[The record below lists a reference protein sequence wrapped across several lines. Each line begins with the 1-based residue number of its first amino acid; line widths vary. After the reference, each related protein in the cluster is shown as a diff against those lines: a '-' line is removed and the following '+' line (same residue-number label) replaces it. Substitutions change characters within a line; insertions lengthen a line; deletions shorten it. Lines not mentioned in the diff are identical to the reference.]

1 MNRPVTEGP
10 DPTSGQ
16 RSEPP
21 LHDFEQ
27 ALASLPNAELLQA
40 LDLILLELERRLL
53 RYARTGHELLE
64 MADEGLVLA
73 VRAAARL
80 GQAQSSA
87 AHTAGHLQVVG
98 IGEWSPTSTQPGW
111 SDDPRATAE
120 GEELA

>member
-1 MNRPVTEGP
+1 VAEKP
-10 DPTSGQ
+10 DEMSGQ
-16 RSEPP
+16 EPP
-21 LHDFEQ
+21 LPAFEQ
-27 ALASLPNAELLQA
+27 ALASLPNAELLSA
-40 LDLILLELERRLL
+40 LDLVLLELERRLL

-87 AHTAGHLQVVG
+87 AHTSGHLQVVG
-98 IGEWSPTSTQPGW
+98 IGEWSPTSTHPGW

-120 GEELA
+120 GEEPV

>member
-1 MNRPVTEGP
+1 M
-10 DPTSGQ
+10 SGHEQ
-16 RSEPP
+16 QP
-21 LHDFEQ
+21 LPDFEE
-27 ALASLPNAELLQA
+27 ALEALPNAELLTA
-40 LDLILLELERRLL
+40 LDLVLLELERRLL

-73 VRAAARL
+73 VRAGARL

-111 SDDPRATAE
+111 SNDPRATSE
-120 GEELA
+120 GEEPV